1 MRAAVNRL
9 SSSLVSLAILV
20 TLTFFMAHLTP
31 GGPAYAILGLKATPA
46 SVNAVNM
53 KLGLDVPI
61 WTQFVAWVSHL
72 AQGQLGYSY
81 LLNQPVATLLRVYEL
96 NTLAINAI
104 AVAAST
110 LLAIGIGLVHGV
122 HYERWPGRV
131 IGGLQLAVYALPAFF
146 IATLLILYFAMDLH
160 WLPAGGI
167 SDVRTDHPG
176 LGDVV
181 AHMVLPTGTLIIV
194 LTAAFSRYFAQA
206 VHEELSRDYVRTA
219 LSKGIGWNQ
228 VLFGH
233 VLRNALR
240 PLITVLGLSFPFIF
254 TGGVVIETVFGY
266 PGLGWLLWRSA
277 LSHDYP
283 VLVAIVLLIGIF
295 TVLGNLL
302 ADMVNT
308 WLDPRTRYE

>member
-1 MRAAVNRL
+1 MRSIITRL
-9 SSSLVSLAILV
+9 SSSLVSLVILV

-31 GGPAYAILGLKATPA
+31 GGPAYSILGIKATPA

-61 WTQFVAWVSHL
+61 WTQFFAWWGHL
-72 AQGQLGYSY
+72 LQGKLGYSY
-81 LLNQPVATLLRVYEL
+81 LMNRPVAELMGVYEINSLTL
-96 NTLAINAI
+96 NIVAI
-104 AVAAST
+104 AISVM
-110 LLAIGIGLVHGV
+110 LAIGIGLVHGV
-122 HYERWPGRV
+122 NYERWGGKL
-131 IGGLQLAVYALPAFF
+131 IGGAQLAIYALPAFF
-146 IATLLILYFAMDLH
+146 IGTLLILYFSMILQ

-167 SDVRTDHPG
+167 SNVRVDDPSLLDRVRHII
-176 LGDVV
+176 
-181 AHMVLPTGTLIIV
+181 LPVFTII
-194 LTAAFSRYFAQA
+194 LFTTAALSRYFAQA
-206 VHEELSRDYVRTA
+206 VHEELGRDYVRTA
-219 LSKGIGWNQ
+219 LAKGISYNR

-240 PLITVLGLSFPFIF
+240 PLITVLGLSFPYIF
-254 TGGVVIETVFGY
+254 TGGVIVETVFSY

-283 VLVAIVLLIGIF
+283 LLVAIVLLIGIF